1 MKIAFYFKLHRS
13 VIAAWSPGGTLGQPR
28 AITSKRARMQR
39 PLPRG
44 VGALDRV
51 PRRPHAVPVALVGE
65 CSIRAV
71 SGYRRLGVT
80 RAARRCLCLR
90 QARRGPLDGCVA
102 SWFMMRGGS
111 LQALKE
117 ILGYTDLKMTLRYAH
132 LAPDHLPGEMM
143 KTERSGNN
151 IDPLQHKINADPVL
165 AAAK

>member
-1 MKIAFYFKLHRS
+1 LASHARSPRNARVCSALYHEESALWIAC
-13 VIAAWSPGGTLGQPR
+13 
-28 AITSKRARMQR
+28 
-39 PLPRG
+39 
-44 VGALDRV
+44 
-51 PRRPHAVPVALVGE
+51 RRPHAVPVALVGE